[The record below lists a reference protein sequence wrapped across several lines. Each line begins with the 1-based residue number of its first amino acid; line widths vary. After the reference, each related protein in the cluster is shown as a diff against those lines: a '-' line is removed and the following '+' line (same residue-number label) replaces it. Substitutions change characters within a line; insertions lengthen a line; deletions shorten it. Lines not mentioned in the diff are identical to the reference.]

1 MNEERAWYLLSLQL
15 SGEATA
21 LIMKKILIMAGVIAI
36 MLAACNDSN
45 SNDTTDTVRSDAG
58 APPPIQF
65 SVLNKFPHDTTYFT
79 EGLEFHNGQ
88 LFESSG
94 GNADESPY
102 PSEFGI
108 ADMKTG
114 KNTSKVKLD
123 KSKYFGEGITI
134 FKDKIY
140 QLTWT
145 SEVGFVYDAN
155 TFQKIK
161 EFKLPAKEGWGLTHD
176 STSLIMSSGNS
187 NLYYMSPDSLRLL
200 NILRVTDNNGPVP
213 NINELE
219 YINGYIY
226 ANQWETSYIL
236 KIDPATGKVVGR
248 IDLTTLQNE
257 ATAAYQGA
265 DVPNGIAYDSATGK
279 VYVTGKKWPFIYEIK
294 LQ

>member
-1 MNEERAWYLLSLQL
+1 
-15 SGEATA
+15 
-21 LIMKKILIMAGVIAI
+21 MKKIILMAGVILI
-36 MLAACNDSN
+36 LLAACTDSG
-45 SNDTTDTVRSDAG
+45 SSDTPDTVKPDAE
-58 APPPIQF
+58 APPTIQF
-65 SVLNKFPHDTTYFT
+65 SVLNKYPHDTTYFT
-79 EGLEFHNGQ
+79 EGLEFYNGQ

-108 ADMKTG
+108 ADLKTG
-114 KNTSKVKLD
+114 KVSSKVKLD

-145 SEVGFVYDAN
+145 SEVGFIYDAK

-176 STSLIMSSGNS
+176 SANLIMSSGSS
-187 NLYYMSPDSLRLL
+187 NLYYMSPDSLKLL
-200 NILRVTDNNGPVP
+200 NILRITDNNGPVP

-219 YINGYIY
+219 YVNGYIY
-226 ANQWETSYIL
+226 ANQWETPYIL
-236 KIDPATGKVVGR
+236 RIDASTGKVVGR

-257 ATAAYQGA
+257 ATAAYQRA
-265 DVPNGIAYDSATGK
+265 DVPNGIAWDSASDK
-279 VYVTGKKWPFIYEIK
+279 MYVTGKKWPFLY
-294 LQ
+294 

>member
-1 MNEERAWYLLSLQL
+1 
-15 SGEATA
+15 
-21 LIMKKILIMAGVIAI
+21 MKKLSIAAGIITI
-36 MLAACNDSN
+36 MLPACKDSDS
-45 SNDTTDTVRSDAG
+45 SNNNGTVTPGAG
-58 APPPIQF
+58 TAPYIQF
-65 SVLNKFPHDTTYFT
+65 AVLNKYPHDTTYFT
-79 EGLEFHNGQ
+79 EGLEFYNGQ

-108 ADMKTG
+108 ANLKTG
-114 KNTSKVKLD
+114 KVTSKVKLD

-145 SEVGFVYDAN
+145 SEVGFVYDAK

-176 STSLIMSSGNS
+176 SASLIMSTGSS
-187 NLYYMSPDSLRLL
+187 NLYYLSPDSLKLL

-219 YINGYIY
+219 YVDGYIY
-226 ANQWETSYIL
+226 ANQWETAYIL
-236 KIDPATGKVVGR
+236 KIDASTGKVTGR
-248 IDLTTLQNE
+248 IDLSSLKNE
-257 ATAAYQGA
+257 ATAVYPGA
-265 DVPNGIAYDSATGK
+265 DVLNGIAYDSATGHM
-279 VYVTGKKWPFIYEIK
+279 YVTGKKWPFIYEIR